1 MASLSTTTTDARREL
16 SYRHPAS
23 HGSLPHE
30 LIESLNRAYWL
41 HVLAVDPSQ
50 ILPPGKSLLAMMM
63 RTEAH
68 RSEGKTDLHRTVEG
82 IVHKAFWDEVR
93 LPISSEVASKLIAD
107 INHLSQGYRIPIVPD
122 TFCPIGAAEASLR

>member
-16 SYRHPAS
+16 TYRHPAS

-41 HVLAVDPSQ
+41 HILAIDPSQ
-50 ILPPGKSLLAMMM
+50 ILPPGKSLLAMMV
-63 RTEAH
+63 RPEAQ
-68 RSEGKTDLHRTVEG
+68 RSEGKSDLHRTVEG

-93 LPISSEVASKLIAD
+93 MPISSELASKLIAD
-107 INHLSQGYRIPIVPD
+107 INHLSQGD
-122 TFCPIGAAEASLR
+122 